1 MDEASLLAIIKLAKE
16 ENNCRGVVGAMR
28 EGVSNADVAKEG
40 CRTLMSLAVDVDNRK
55 RIEEADGID
64 MILRTMEEHAASNAS
79 VALEGCDALWM
90 LACNTDNRKSIA
102 DAGGIAMILSV
113 MEKHGAA
120 SNADVAQHGCG
131 ALWLLSYNNTE
142 NKIKIIAAN
151 GVSMVERMK
160 STWASNEGVKQ
171 MADGALAILR
181 N

>member
-1 MDEASLLAIIKLAKE
+1 MNLAI
-16 ENNCRGVVGAMR
+16 N
-28 EGVSNADVAKEG
+28 D
-40 CRTLMSLAVDVDNRK
+40 DNQK
-55 RIEEADGID
+55 KIAQADGID

-131 ALWLLSYNNTE
+131 ALWLLSYNNAE
-142 NKIKIIAAN
+142 NKRKILAAN

-160 STWASNEGVKQ
+160 STWASNAGVQ
-171 MADGALAILR
+171 RMADGALGNLR
-181 N
+181 PRHHHDY